1 MSIRKKIFMLLIVL
15 ITISFLFSFSF
26 ASEKL
31 KVGYFD
37 DYPLLFDDNGKPVG
51 FIVEILDEFAKNE
64 NYEIKYIYGTWAESL
79 NRLKNG
85 EIDLIGSVS
94 QSEKRDVYFDF
105 NENPLM
111 MLWGTIS
118 VNSNFRVESILDLS
132 GLKVGYIKNDYYA
145 VGETGMI
152 EIAKEFELDTEFIS
166 YDTYQEMFKA
176 IEKNEVNA
184 GITSDVAANQIYDYK
199 NIKSTIIN
207 FAANGIKFAT
217 KNNENNEILK
227 KLDENIYN
235 WKNDKDSFY
244 YKRYDFWFKDSVRNQ
259 YEIFYYENKY
269 KILFFTLLTILTIMF
284 SKFQVNYK
292 TKELKEINKD
302 LEKANFKIRASQT
315 NIEASYENINGL
327 VNQFEN
333 LVDFISRNMKSSHN
347 ESEESFL
354 KELLK
359 ESFDLVKEADYGYV
373 FAYNDNNELV
383 IIETSNNKKIGLLG
397 IKKEEFFKIHKGVHV
412 IKGLKR
418 KLIDELEKENSKNQI
433 REKME
438 DSKESLVLIF
448 EKDFKTVGG
457 VLLEIEGNSNKS
469 FTKDSKRVMV
479 ALKNIAENYLLNESF
494 YKINEKFR
502 EEIAFSMIKMLEIH
516 DEYTKGHS
524 ESVAKYSKQLAEYI
538 KISDNEVNE
547 IYWAALV
554 HDVGKILIDKNI
566 INKVGKLTNEEY
578 EIIKKHPEFGYESLN
593 KSKITKNIAKYVLYH
608 HERID
613 GKGYPMGLIG
623 SEIPFESKIIAIA
636 DSYDAMTSARTYKK
650 AMSKEKALIE
660 IEKNLDLQFDRELGK
675 TFIRMMKEEDD
686 LEAI

>member
-1 MSIRKKIFMLLIVL
+1 
-15 ITISFLFSFSF
+15 
-26 ASEKL
+26 
-31 KVGYFD
+31 
-37 DYPLLFDDNGKPVG
+37 
-51 FIVEILDEFAKNE
+51 
-64 NYEIKYIYGTWAESL
+64 
-79 NRLKNG
+79 
-85 EIDLIGSVS
+85 
-94 QSEKRDVYFDF
+94 
-105 NENPLM
+105 
-111 MLWGTIS
+111 
-118 VNSNFRVESILDLS
+118 
-132 GLKVGYIKNDYYA
+132 
-145 VGETGMI
+145 
-152 EIAKEFELDTEFIS
+152 
-166 YDTYQEMFKA
+166 
-176 IEKNEVNA
+176 
-184 GITSDVAANQIYDYK
+184 
-199 NIKSTIIN
+199 
-207 FAANGIKFAT
+207 
-217 KNNENNEILK
+217 
-227 KLDENIYN
+227 
-235 WKNDKDSFY
+235 
-244 YKRYDFWFKDSVRNQ
+244 
-259 YEIFYYENKY
+259 
-269 KILFFTLLTILTIMF
+269 
-284 SKFQVNYK
+284 
-292 TKELKEINKD
+292 
-302 LEKANFKIRASQT
+302 
-315 NIEASYENINGL
+315 
-327 VNQFEN
+327 
-333 LVDFISRNMKSSHN
+333 
-347 ESEESFL
+347 
-354 KELLK
+354 
-359 ESFDLVKEADYGYV
+359 
-373 FAYNDNNELV
+373 
-383 IIETSNNKKIGLLG
+383 
-397 IKKEEFFKIHKGVHV
+397 HV

>member
-359 ESFDLVKEADYGYV
+359 ESIDLVKEADSGYV
-373 FAYNDNNELV
+373 FA
-383 IIETSNNKKIGLLG
+383 
-397 IKKEEFFKIHKGVHV
+397 
-412 IKGLKR
+412 
-418 KLIDELEKENSKNQI
+418 
-433 REKME
+433 
-438 DSKESLVLIF
+438 
-448 EKDFKTVGG
+448 
-457 VLLEIEGNSNKS
+457 
-469 FTKDSKRVMV
+469 
-479 ALKNIAENYLLNESF
+479 
-494 YKINEKFR
+494 
-502 EEIAFSMIKMLEIH
+502 
-516 DEYTKGHS
+516 
-524 ESVAKYSKQLAEYI
+524 
-538 KISDNEVNE
+538 
-547 IYWAALV
+547 
-554 HDVGKILIDKNI
+554 
-566 INKVGKLTNEEY
+566 
-578 EIIKKHPEFGYESLN
+578 
-593 KSKITKNIAKYVLYH
+593 
-608 HERID
+608 
-613 GKGYPMGLIG
+613 
-623 SEIPFESKIIAIA
+623 
-636 DSYDAMTSARTYKK
+636 
-650 AMSKEKALIE
+650 
-660 IEKNLDLQFDRELGK
+660 
-675 TFIRMMKEEDD
+675 
-686 LEAI
+686 

>member
-64 NYEIKYIYGTWAESL
+64 NYEIKYIYGTWAETL
-79 NRLKNG
+79 NRLKNE

-132 GLKVGYIKNDYYA
+132 GLKVGYMENDYYA